1 MNCREK
7 ILSEDYMSILL
18 DYVPEE
24 ANQEDEAF
32 CYQQVDGTLGIYYLD
47 RSAVLPLS
55 PVNYLYRYLP
65 QLFCLGAFPAAGS
78 RTFRTEPLEGS
89 GILAQQRPPLEL
101 TGRRVVMAFIDTG
114 ISYENPVFRYSDG
127 SSRILAIWDQ
137 TDQSGQSPEGFLYG
151 TEYVR
156 EQIDRALELEDPH
169 SLVPE
174 KDEIGHGTAV
184 ASVAAGSRLE
194 EGSLFT
200 GAAPDCEIVAVKLRP
215 AKQYLRDYYRIADKE
230 PAYSTDDI
238 LLAVKYVQ
246 QFVIPL
252 YRPIVICLGLG
263 TNLGSHVGKS
273 PLGLYLDDIN
283 IFAGTAVITAAGNE
297 TGYGHH
303 YRAVTRPE
311 ETRQTV
317 ELNVGEKDSGF
328 SMEFWAQDV
337 DIYRVGFI
345 SPTGEVV
352 DPLPSSTEEE
362 NVIRFLV
369 EQTEITVYSSIIN
382 TATGSQ
388 MIFIRFKDPMPGIW
402 NLTGSS
408 ALNVTGAFHIWLPSR
423 GFISDTTYFLRPD
436 PDTLVTGPGNSQY
449 ALTVSAYDHTT
460 GGIYIHSSRG
470 FSRSGQIKPELAAP
484 GVNITG
490 AGLRSGF
497 VQRSGTSAAA
507 AHAAGAAAIL
517 LHWGILERNDPF
529 MNTSAIKTYL
539 IRGAK
544 RNPALTYPNREF
556 GYGTLDLYQ
565 AFLRLRL

>member
-1 MNCREK
+1 MPCSYSVT
-7 ILSEDYMSILL
+7 SEDTADFISTYSALPEQLSAMTGIECIDFVSRQFAVLHIPMDDLERPMNFSYYTYSAIPKLYSLL
-18 DYVPEE
+18 DTDSME
-24 ANQEDEAF
+24 A
-32 CYQQVDGTLGIYYLD
+32 
-47 RSAVLPLS
+47 
-55 PVNYLYRYLP
+55 
-65 QLFCLGAFPAAGS
+65 
-78 RTFRTEPLEGS
+78 S
-89 GILAQQRPPLEL
+89 GILPASRIP
-101 TGRRVVMAFIDTG
+101 AFGNQGQGVLIGFVDTG
-114 ISYENPVFRYSDG
+114 IDYQNPLFRKEDG
-127 SSRILAIWDQ
+127 SSRILGIWDQ
-137 TDQSGQSPEGFLYG
+137 TLETGAPDPVNSFQALYG
-151 TEYVR
+151 TQYSR
-156 EQIDRALELEDPH
+156 EEIDQALAAPDPLA
-169 SLVPE
+169 LVPSA
-174 KDEIGHGTAV
+174 DENGHGTFL
-184 ASVAAGSRLE
+184 ASVAAGGE
-194 EGSLFT
+194 DPDQDFT
-200 GAAPDCEIVAVKLRP
+200 GAAPKASIAMVKLKP
-215 AKQYLRDYYRIADKE
+215 AKEYLRDFYLIREGAD
-230 PAYSTDDI
+230 AYQENDI
-238 LLAVKYVQ
+238 MMGVAYLLHLARR
-246 QFVIPL
+246 FSMPL
-252 YRPIVICLGLG
+252 VICLGLG
-263 TNLGSHVGKS
+263 TNQGSHAGKS

-283 IFAGTAVITAAGNE
+283 IYAGTAVITAAGNE

-311 ETRQTV
+311 ETLQTV

-369 EQTEITVYSSIIN
+369 EQTEITVFSSIIN

-402 NLTGSS
+402 NLTVSS

-449 ALTVSAYDHTT
+449 ALTVSAYDHIT

-470 FSRSGQIKPELAAP
+470 FSRSVQIKPELAAP

>member
-1 MNCREK
+1 MPCSYSVT
-7 ILSEDYMSILL
+7 SEDTVDFISTYSALPEQLSAMTGIECIDFVSRQFAVLHIPMDDLESPMNFSYYTYSAIPKLYSLL
-18 DYVPEE
+18 DTDSME
-24 ANQEDEAF
+24 A
-32 CYQQVDGTLGIYYLD
+32 
-47 RSAVLPLS
+47 
-55 PVNYLYRYLP
+55 
-65 QLFCLGAFPAAGS
+65 
-78 RTFRTEPLEGS
+78 S
-89 GILAQQRPPLEL
+89 GILPASRIP
-101 TGRRVVMAFIDTG
+101 AFGNQGQGVLIGFVDTG
-114 ISYENPVFRYSDG
+114 IDYQNPLFRKEDG
-127 SSRILAIWDQ
+127 SSRILGIWDQ
-137 TDQSGQSPEGFLYG
+137 TLETGVLDPVNGFQALYG
-151 TEYVR
+151 TQYSR
-156 EQIDRALELEDPH
+156 EEIDQALAAPDPLA
-169 SLVPE
+169 LVPSA
-174 KDEIGHGTAV
+174 DENGHGTCL
-184 ASVAAGSRLE
+184 ASVAAGGE
-194 EGSLFT
+194 DPDQDFT
-200 GAAPDCEIVAVKLRP
+200 GAAPKASIAMVKLKP
-215 AKQYLRDYYRIADKE
+215 AKEYLRDFYLIREGAD
-230 PAYSTDDI
+230 AYQENDI
-238 LLAVKYVQ
+238 MMGVAYLLHLARR
-246 QFVIPL
+246 FSMPL
-252 YRPIVICLGLG
+252 VICLGLG
-263 TNLGSHVGKS
+263 TNQGSHVGKS

-283 IFAGTAVITAAGNE
+283 IYAGTAVIIAAGNE

-311 ETRQTV
+311 ETLQTV

-369 EQTEITVYSSIIN
+369 EQTEITVFSSIIN

-402 NLTGSS
+402 NLTVSS

-449 ALTVSAYDHTT
+449 ALTVSAYDHIT

-470 FSRSGQIKPELAAP
+470 FSRSVQIKPELAAP

>member
-1 MNCREK
+1 MTCSYSVT
-7 ILSEDYMSILL
+7 SEDPADFISTYSAL
-18 DYVPEE
+18 
-24 ANQEDEAF
+24 QEQLSAM
-32 CYQQVDGTLGIYYLD
+32 TGIECIEFVS
-47 RSAVLPLS
+47 RQFAVLHIPMDDLERPMNFS
-55 PVNYLYRYLP
+55 YYTYSAIPKLYSL
-65 QLFCLGAFPAAGS
+65 LATDSMEA
-78 RTFRTEPLEGS
+78 S
-89 GILAQQRPPLEL
+89 GILPASRIP
-101 TGRRVVMAFIDTG
+101 AFGNQGQGVLIGFVDTG
-114 ISYENPVFRYSDG
+114 IDYQNPLFRKEDG
-127 SSRILAIWDQ
+127 SSRILGIWDQ
-137 TDQSGQSPEGFLYG
+137 TLETGAPDPVNGFQALYG
-151 TEYVR
+151 TQYSR
-156 EQIDRALELEDPH
+156 EEIDQALAAPDPLA
-169 SLVPE
+169 LVPSA
-174 KDEIGHGTAV
+174 DENGHGTFL
-184 ASVAAGSRLE
+184 ASVAAGGE
-194 EGSLFT
+194 DPDQDFT
-200 GAAPDCEIVAVKLRP
+200 GAAPRASIAMVKLKP
-215 AKQYLRDYYRIADKE
+215 AKAYLRDFYLIREGAD
-230 PAYSTDDI
+230 AYQENDI
-238 LLAVKYVQ
+238 MMGVAYLLHLARR
-246 QFVIPL
+246 FSMPL
-252 YRPIVICLGLG
+252 VICLGLG
-263 TNLGSHVGKS
+263 TNQGSHVGKS

-283 IFAGTAVITAAGNE
+283 IYAGTAVITAAGNE

-311 ETRQTV
+311 ETLQTV

-369 EQTEITVYSSIIN
+369 EQTEITVFSSIVN

-388 MIFIRFKDPMPGIW
+388 MVFIRFKDPMPGIW
-402 NLTGSS
+402 NLTVSS
-408 ALNVTGAFHIWLPSR
+408 ALNITGAFHIWLPSR

>member
-1 MNCREK
+1 MPCSYSVT
-7 ILSEDYMSILL
+7 SEDTVDFISTYSALPEQLSAMTGIECIDFVSRQFAVLHIPMDDLESPMNFSYYTYSAIPKLYSLL
-18 DYVPEE
+18 DTDSME
-24 ANQEDEAF
+24 A
-32 CYQQVDGTLGIYYLD
+32 
-47 RSAVLPLS
+47 
-55 PVNYLYRYLP
+55 
-65 QLFCLGAFPAAGS
+65 
-78 RTFRTEPLEGS
+78 S
-89 GILAQQRPPLEL
+89 GILPASRIP
-101 TGRRVVMAFIDTG
+101 AFGNQGQGVLIGFVDTG
-114 ISYENPVFRYSDG
+114 IDYQNPLFRKEDG
-127 SSRILAIWDQ
+127 SSRILGIWDQ
-137 TDQSGQSPEGFLYG
+137 TLETGVLDPVNGFQALYG
-151 TEYVR
+151 TQYSR
-156 EQIDRALELEDPH
+156 EEIDQALAAPDPLA
-169 SLVPE
+169 LVPSA
-174 KDEIGHGTAV
+174 DENGHGTFL
-184 ASVAAGSRLE
+184 ASVAAGGE
-194 EGSLFT
+194 DPDQDFT
-200 GAAPDCEIVAVKLRP
+200 GAAPKASIAMVKLKP
-215 AKQYLRDYYRIADKE
+215 AKEYLRDFYLIREGAD
-230 PAYSTDDI
+230 AYQENDI
-238 LLAVKYVQ
+238 MMGVAYLLHLARR
-246 QFVIPL
+246 FSMPL
-252 YRPIVICLGLG
+252 VICLGLG
-263 TNLGSHVGKS
+263 TNQGSHVGKS

-283 IFAGTAVITAAGNE
+283 IYAGNAVITAAGNE

-311 ETRQTV
+311 ETLQTV

-402 NLTGSS
+402 NLTVSS

>member
-1 MNCREK
+1 MPCSYSVT
-7 ILSEDYMSILL
+7 SEDTADFISTYSALPEQLSAMTGIECIDFVSRQFAVLHIPMDDLESPMNFSYYTYSAIPKLYSLL
-18 DYVPEE
+18 DTDSME
-24 ANQEDEAF
+24 A
-32 CYQQVDGTLGIYYLD
+32 
-47 RSAVLPLS
+47 
-55 PVNYLYRYLP
+55 
-65 QLFCLGAFPAAGS
+65 
-78 RTFRTEPLEGS
+78 S
-89 GILAQQRPPLEL
+89 GILPASRIP
-101 TGRRVVMAFIDTG
+101 AFGNQGQGVLIGFVDTG
-114 ISYENPVFRYSDG
+114 IDYQNPLFRKEDG
-127 SSRILAIWDQ
+127 SSRILGIWDQ
-137 TDQSGQSPEGFLYG
+137 TLETGIPDPVNGFQALYG
-151 TEYVR
+151 TQYSR
-156 EQIDRALELEDPH
+156 EEIDQALAAPDPLA
-169 SLVPE
+169 LVPSA
-174 KDEIGHGTAV
+174 DENGHGTFL
-184 ASVAAGSRLE
+184 ASVAAGGE
-194 EGSLFT
+194 DPDQDFT
-200 GAAPDCEIVAVKLRP
+200 GAAPKASIAMVKLKP
-215 AKQYLRDYYRIADKE
+215 AKEYLRDFYLIREGAD
-230 PAYSTDDI
+230 AYQENDI
-238 LLAVKYVQ
+238 MMGVAYLLHLARR
-246 QFVIPL
+246 FSMPL
-252 YRPIVICLGLG
+252 VICLGLG
-263 TNLGSHVGKS
+263 TNQGSHVGKS

-283 IFAGTAVITAAGNE
+283 IYAGTAVITAAGNE
-297 TGYGHH
+297 TGYSHH

-311 ETRQTV
+311 ETLQTV

-369 EQTEITVYSSIIN
+369 EQTEITVYSSIVN

-402 NLTGSS
+402 NLTVSS

>member
-1 MNCREK
+1 MPCSYSVT
-7 ILSEDYMSILL
+7 SEDTVDFISTYSALPEQLSAMTGIECIDFVSRQFAVLHIPMDDLESPMNFSYYTYSAIPKLYSLL
-18 DYVPEE
+18 DTDSME
-24 ANQEDEAF
+24 A
-32 CYQQVDGTLGIYYLD
+32 
-47 RSAVLPLS
+47 
-55 PVNYLYRYLP
+55 
-65 QLFCLGAFPAAGS
+65 
-78 RTFRTEPLEGS
+78 S
-89 GILAQQRPPLEL
+89 GILPASRIP
-101 TGRRVVMAFIDTG
+101 AFGNQGQGVLIGFVDTG
-114 ISYENPVFRYSDG
+114 IDYQNPLFRKEDG
-127 SSRILAIWDQ
+127 SSRILGIWDQ
-137 TDQSGQSPEGFLYG
+137 TLETGVLDPVNGFQALYG
-151 TEYVR
+151 TQYSR
-156 EQIDRALELEDPH
+156 EEIDQALAAPDPLA
-169 SLVPE
+169 LVPSA
-174 KDEIGHGTAV
+174 DENGHGTFL
-184 ASVAAGSRLE
+184 ASVAAGGE
-194 EGSLFT
+194 DPDQDFT
-200 GAAPDCEIVAVKLRP
+200 GAAPKASIAMVKLKP
-215 AKQYLRDYYRIADKE
+215 AKEYLRDFYLIREGAD
-230 PAYSTDDI
+230 AYQENDI
-238 LLAVKYVQ
+238 MMGVAYLLHLARR
-246 QFVIPL
+246 FSMPL
-252 YRPIVICLGLG
+252 VICLGLG
-263 TNLGSHVGKS
+263 TNQGSHVGKS

-283 IFAGTAVITAAGNE
+283 IYAGTAVITAAGNE

-311 ETRQTV
+311 ETLQTV

-402 NLTGSS
+402 NLTVSS

>member
-1 MNCREK
+1 MPCSYSVT
-7 ILSEDYMSILL
+7 SEDTADFISTYSALPEQLSAMTGIECIDFVSRQFAVLHIPMDDLESPMNFSYYTYSAIPKLYSLL
-18 DYVPEE
+18 DTDSME
-24 ANQEDEAF
+24 A
-32 CYQQVDGTLGIYYLD
+32 
-47 RSAVLPLS
+47 
-55 PVNYLYRYLP
+55 
-65 QLFCLGAFPAAGS
+65 
-78 RTFRTEPLEGS
+78 S
-89 GILAQQRPPLEL
+89 GILPASRIP
-101 TGRRVVMAFIDTG
+101 AFGNQGQGVLIGFVDTG
-114 ISYENPVFRYSDG
+114 IDYQNPLFRKEDG
-127 SSRILAIWDQ
+127 SSRILGIWDQ
-137 TDQSGQSPEGFLYG
+137 TLETGVPDPVNGFQALYG
-151 TEYVR
+151 TQYSR
-156 EQIDRALELEDPH
+156 EEIDQALAAPDPLT
-169 SLVPE
+169 LVPSA
-174 KDEIGHGTAV
+174 DENGHGTFL
-184 ASVAAGSRLE
+184 ASVAAGGE
-194 EGSLFT
+194 DPDQDFT
-200 GAAPDCEIVAVKLRP
+200 GAAPKASIAMVKLKP
-215 AKQYLRDYYRIADKE
+215 AKEYLRDFYLIREGAD
-230 PAYSTDDI
+230 AYQENDI
-238 LLAVKYVQ
+238 MMGVAYLLHLARR
-246 QFVIPL
+246 FSMPL
-252 YRPIVICLGLG
+252 VICLGLG
-263 TNLGSHVGKS
+263 TNQGSHVGKS

-283 IFAGTAVITAAGNE
+283 IYAGTAVITAAGNE

-311 ETRQTV
+311 ETLQTV

-369 EQTEITVYSSIIN
+369 EQTEITVYSSIVN

-388 MIFIRFKDPMPGIW
+388 MVFIRFKDPMPGIW
-402 NLTGSS
+402 NLTVSS

>member
-1 MNCREK
+1 MPCSYSVT
-7 ILSEDYMSILL
+7 SEDTADFISTYSAL
-18 DYVPEE
+18 PEQLS
-24 ANQEDEAF
+24 AM
-32 CYQQVDGTLGIYYLD
+32 TGIECID
-47 RSAVLPLS
+47 FVSRQFAVLHIPMDDLES
-55 PVNYLYRYLP
+55 PMNFSYYTYSAIPKLYSL
-65 QLFCLGAFPAAGS
+65 LATDSMEA
-78 RTFRTEPLEGS
+78 S
-89 GILAQQRPPLEL
+89 GILPASRIP
-101 TGRRVVMAFIDTG
+101 AFGNQGQGVLIGFVDTG
-114 ISYENPVFRYSDG
+114 IDYQNPLFRKEDG
-127 SSRILAIWDQ
+127 SSRILGIWDQ
-137 TDQSGQSPEGFLYG
+137 TLETGAPDPVNGFQALYG
-151 TEYVR
+151 TQYSR
-156 EQIDRALELEDPH
+156 EEIDQALAAPDPLA
-169 SLVPE
+169 LVPSA
-174 KDEIGHGTAV
+174 DENGHGTFL
-184 ASVAAGSRLE
+184 ASVAAGGE
-194 EGSLFT
+194 DPDQDFT
-200 GAAPDCEIVAVKLRP
+200 GAAPRASIAMVKLKP
-215 AKQYLRDYYRIADKE
+215 AKAYLRDFYLIREGAD
-230 PAYSTDDI
+230 AYQENDI
-238 LLAVKYVQ
+238 MMGVAYLLHLARR
-246 QFVIPL
+246 FSMPL
-252 YRPIVICLGLG
+252 VICLGLG
-263 TNLGSHVGKS
+263 TNQGSHVGKS

-283 IFAGTAVITAAGNE
+283 IYAGTAVITAAGNE

-303 YRAVTRPE
+303 YRADTTPE
-311 ETRQTV
+311 ETLQTV

-362 NVIRFLV
+362 NVIRVLV
-369 EQTEITVYSSIIN
+369 EQTEITVFSSIVN

-388 MIFIRFKDPMPGIW
+388 MVFIRFKDPMPGIW
-402 NLTGSS
+402 NLTVSS
-408 ALNVTGAFHIWLPSR
+408 ALNITGAFHIWLPSR
-423 GFISDTTYFLRPD
+423 VFISDTTYFLRPD

>member
-1 MNCREK
+1 MPCSYSVT
-7 ILSEDYMSILL
+7 SEDTADFISTYSALPEQLSAMTGIECIDFVSRQFAVLHIPMDDLERPMNFSYYTYSAIPKLYSLL
-18 DYVPEE
+18 DTDSME
-24 ANQEDEAF
+24 A
-32 CYQQVDGTLGIYYLD
+32 
-47 RSAVLPLS
+47 
-55 PVNYLYRYLP
+55 
-65 QLFCLGAFPAAGS
+65 
-78 RTFRTEPLEGS
+78 S
-89 GILAQQRPPLEL
+89 GILPASRIP
-101 TGRRVVMAFIDTG
+101 AFGNQGQGVLIGFVDTG
-114 ISYENPVFRYSDG
+114 IDYQNPLFRKEDG
-127 SSRILAIWDQ
+127 SSRILGIWDQ
-137 TDQSGQSPEGFLYG
+137 TLETGAPDPVNGFQALYG
-151 TEYVR
+151 TQYSR
-156 EQIDRALELEDPH
+156 EEIDQALAAPDPLA
-169 SLVPE
+169 LVPSA
-174 KDEIGHGTAV
+174 DENGHGTFL
-184 ASVAAGSRLE
+184 ASVAAGGE
-194 EGSLFT
+194 DPDQDFT
-200 GAAPDCEIVAVKLRP
+200 GAAPRASIAMVKLKP
-215 AKQYLRDYYRIADKE
+215 AKAYLRDFYLIREGAD
-230 PAYSTDDI
+230 AYQENDI
-238 LLAVKYVQ
+238 MMGVAYLLHLARR
-246 QFVIPL
+246 FSMPL
-252 YRPIVICLGLG
+252 VICLGLG
-263 TNLGSHVGKS
+263 TNQGSHVGKS

-283 IFAGTAVITAAGNE
+283 IYAGTAVITAAGNE

-311 ETRQTV
+311 ETLQTV

-328 SMEFWAQDV
+328 SMDFWAQDV

-369 EQTEITVYSSIIN
+369 EQTEITVFSSIVN

-402 NLTGSS
+402 NLTVSS
-408 ALNVTGAFHIWLPSR
+408 ALNITGAFHIWLPSR

-436 PDTLVTGPGNSQY
+436 PDTLVTDPGNSQY

-460 GGIYIHSSRG
+460 GGVYIHSSRG

>member
-1 MNCREK
+1 MPCSYSVT
-7 ILSEDYMSILL
+7 SEDTADFISTYSALPEQLSAMTGIECIDFVSRQFAVLHIPMNDLESPMNFSYYTYSAIPKLYSLL
-18 DYVPEE
+18 DTDSME
-24 ANQEDEAF
+24 A
-32 CYQQVDGTLGIYYLD
+32 
-47 RSAVLPLS
+47 
-55 PVNYLYRYLP
+55 
-65 QLFCLGAFPAAGS
+65 
-78 RTFRTEPLEGS
+78 S
-89 GILAQQRPPLEL
+89 GILPASRIP
-101 TGRRVVMAFIDTG
+101 AFGNQGQGVLIGFVDTG
-114 ISYENPVFRYSDG
+114 IDYQNPLFRKEDG
-127 SSRILAIWDQ
+127 SSRILGIWDQ
-137 TDQSGQSPEGFLYG
+137 TLETGAPDPVNGFQALYG
-151 TEYVR
+151 TQYSKE
-156 EQIDRALELEDPH
+156 EIDQALAAPDPLA
-169 SLVPE
+169 LVPSA
-174 KDEIGHGTAV
+174 DENGHGTFL
-184 ASVAAGSRLE
+184 ASVAAGGE
-194 EGSLFT
+194 DPDQDFT
-200 GAAPDCEIVAVKLRP
+200 GAAPKASIAMVKLKP
-215 AKQYLRDYYRIADKE
+215 AKAYLRDFYLIREGAD
-230 PAYSTDDI
+230 AYQENDI
-238 LLAVKYVQ
+238 MMGVAYLLHLARR
-246 QFVIPL
+246 FSMPL
-252 YRPIVICLGLG
+252 VICLGLG
-263 TNLGSHVGKS
+263 TNQGSHVGKS

-283 IFAGTAVITAAGNE
+283 IYAGTAVITAAGNE

-311 ETRQTV
+311 ETLQTV

-369 EQTEITVYSSIIN
+369 EQTEITVYSSIVN

-402 NLTGSS
+402 NLTVSS

>member
-1 MNCREK
+1 MPCSYSVT
-7 ILSEDYMSILL
+7 SEDTADFISTYSALPEQLSAMTGIECIDFVSRQFAVLHIPMDDLESPMNFSYYTYSAIPKLYSLL
-18 DYVPEE
+18 DTDSME
-24 ANQEDEAF
+24 A
-32 CYQQVDGTLGIYYLD
+32 
-47 RSAVLPLS
+47 
-55 PVNYLYRYLP
+55 
-65 QLFCLGAFPAAGS
+65 
-78 RTFRTEPLEGS
+78 S
-89 GILAQQRPPLEL
+89 GILPAS
-101 TGRRVVMAFIDTG
+101 RVPAFGNQGQGVLIGFVDTG
-114 ISYENPVFRYSDG
+114 IDYQNPLFRKADG
-127 SSRILAIWDQ
+127 SSRILGIWDQ
-137 TDQSGQSPEGFLYG
+137 TLETGAPDPVNGFQALYG
-151 TEYVR
+151 TQYSKE
-156 EQIDRALELEDPH
+156 EIDQALAAPDPLA
-169 SLVPE
+169 LVPSA
-174 KDEIGHGTAV
+174 DENGHGTFL
-184 ASVAAGSRLE
+184 ASVAAGGE
-194 EGSLFT
+194 DPDQDFT
-200 GAAPDCEIVAVKLRP
+200 GAAPKASIAMVKLKP
-215 AKQYLRDYYRIADKE
+215 AKEYLRDFYLIREGAD
-230 PAYSTDDI
+230 AYQENDI
-238 LLAVKYVQ
+238 MMGVAYLLHLARR
-246 QFVIPL
+246 FSMPL
-252 YRPIVICLGLG
+252 VICLGLG
-263 TNLGSHVGKS
+263 TNQGSHVGKS

-283 IFAGTAVITAAGNE
+283 IYAGTAVITAAGNE

-311 ETRQTV
+311 ETLQTV

-369 EQTEITVYSSIIN
+369 EQTEITVFSSIVN

-388 MIFIRFKDPMPGIW
+388 MVFIRFKDPMPGIW
-402 NLTGSS
+402 NLTVSS

-517 LHWGILERNDPF
+517 LRWGILERNDPF

>member
-1 MNCREK
+1 MPCSYSVT
-7 ILSEDYMSILL
+7 SEDTADFISTYSAL
-18 DYVPEE
+18 PEQLS
-24 ANQEDEAF
+24 AM
-32 CYQQVDGTLGIYYLD
+32 TGIECID
-47 RSAVLPLS
+47 FVSRQFAVLHIPMDDLES
-55 PVNYLYRYLP
+55 PMNFSYYTYSAIPKLYSL
-65 QLFCLGAFPAAGS
+65 LATDSMEA
-78 RTFRTEPLEGS
+78 S
-89 GILAQQRPPLEL
+89 GILPASRIP
-101 TGRRVVMAFIDTG
+101 AFGNQGQGVLIGFVDTG
-114 ISYENPVFRYSDG
+114 IDYQNPLFRKEDG
-127 SSRILAIWDQ
+127 SSRILGIWDQ
-137 TDQSGQSPEGFLYG
+137 TLETGAPDPVNGFQALYG
-151 TEYVR
+151 TQYSR
-156 EQIDRALELEDPH
+156 EEIDQALAAPDPLA
-169 SLVPE
+169 LVPSA
-174 KDEIGHGTAV
+174 DENGHGTFL
-184 ASVAAGSRLE
+184 ASVAAGGE
-194 EGSLFT
+194 DPDQDFT
-200 GAAPDCEIVAVKLRP
+200 GAAPKASIAMVKLKP
-215 AKQYLRDYYRIADKE
+215 AKEYLRDFYLIREGAD
-230 PAYSTDDI
+230 AYQENDI
-238 LLAVKYVQ
+238 MMGVAYLLHLARR
-246 QFVIPL
+246 FSMPL
-252 YRPIVICLGLG
+252 VICLGLG
-263 TNLGSHVGKS
+263 TNQGSHVGKS

-283 IFAGTAVITAAGNE
+283 IYAGTAVITAAGNE

-311 ETRQTV
+311 ETLQTV

-369 EQTEITVYSSIIN
+369 EQTEITVFSSIVN

-388 MIFIRFKDPMPGIW
+388 MVFIRFKDPMPGIW
-402 NLTGSS
+402 NLTVSS
-408 ALNVTGAFHIWLPSR
+408 ALNITGAFHIWLPSR

>member
-1 MNCREK
+1 MPCSYSVT
-7 ILSEDYMSILL
+7 SEDTADFISTYSALPEQLSAMTGIECIDFVSRQFAVLHIPMDDLESPMNFSYYTYSAIPKLYSLL
-18 DYVPEE
+18 DTDSME
-24 ANQEDEAF
+24 A
-32 CYQQVDGTLGIYYLD
+32 
-47 RSAVLPLS
+47 
-55 PVNYLYRYLP
+55 
-65 QLFCLGAFPAAGS
+65 
-78 RTFRTEPLEGS
+78 S
-89 GILAQQRPPLEL
+89 GILPASRIP
-101 TGRRVVMAFIDTG
+101 AFGNQGQGVLIGFVDTG
-114 ISYENPVFRYSDG
+114 IDYQNPLFRKTDG
-127 SSRILAIWDQ
+127 SSRILGIWDQ
-137 TDQSGQSPEGFLYG
+137 TLETGAPDPVNGFQALYG
-151 TEYVR
+151 TQYSR
-156 EQIDRALELEDPH
+156 EEIDQALAAPDPLA
-169 SLVPE
+169 LVPSA
-174 KDEIGHGTAV
+174 DENGHGTFL
-184 ASVAAGSRLE
+184 ASVAAGGE
-194 EGSLFT
+194 DPDQDFT
-200 GAAPDCEIVAVKLRP
+200 GAAPKASIAMVKLKP
-215 AKQYLRDYYRIADKE
+215 AKAYLRDFYLIREGAD
-230 PAYSTDDI
+230 AYQENDI
-238 LLAVKYVQ
+238 MMGVAYLLHLARR
-246 QFVIPL
+246 FSMPL
-252 YRPIVICLGLG
+252 VICLGLG
-263 TNLGSHVGKS
+263 TNQGSHVGKS

-283 IFAGTAVITAAGNE
+283 IYAGTAVITAAGNE

-311 ETRQTV
+311 ETLQTV

-369 EQTEITVYSSIIN
+369 EQTEITVFSSIVN

-388 MIFIRFKDPMPGIW
+388 MVFIRFKDPMPGIW
-402 NLTGSS
+402 NLTVSS
-408 ALNVTGAFHIWLPSR
+408 ALNITGAFHIWLPSR

>member
-200 GAAPDCEIVAVKLRP
+200 GAAPALKHPNWNMGAKITIDSATLMNKGLELIEAVWLFGLPPEKIQIVVQRQSIVHSAV
-215 AKQYLRDYYRIADKE
+215 QYSD
-230 PAYSTDDI
+230 
-238 LLAVKYVQ
+238 
-246 QFVIPL
+246 
-252 YRPIVICLGLG
+252 
-263 TNLGSHVGKS
+263 N
-273 PLGLYLDDIN
+273 
-283 IFAGTAVITAAGNE
+283 
-297 TGYGHH
+297 
-303 YRAVTRPE
+303 
-311 ETRQTV
+311 
-317 ELNVGEKDSGF
+317 
-328 SMEFWAQDV
+328 
-337 DIYRVGFI
+337 
-345 SPTGEVV
+345 
-352 DPLPSSTEEE
+352 
-362 NVIRFLV
+362 
-369 EQTEITVYSSIIN
+369 SII
-382 TATGSQ
+382 AQLG
-388 MIFIRFKDPMPGIW
+388 
-402 NLTGSS
+402 
-408 ALNVTGAFHIWLPSR
+408 V
-423 GFISDTTYFLRPD
+423 PD
-436 PDTLVTGPGNSQY
+436 MRIPIQY
-449 ALTVSAYDHTT
+449 ALTYPARVP
-460 GGIYIHSSRG
+460 GVV
-470 FSRSGQIKPELAAP
+470 PELDFTTLKLLTFDVADEETFRCLAACKK
-484 GVNITG
+484 
-490 AGLRSGF
+490 
-497 VQRSGTSAAA
+497 
-507 AHAAGAAAIL
+507 
-517 LHWGILERNDPF
+517 
-529 MNTSAIKTYL
+529 AIKKGGL
-539 IRGAK
+539 GPCAANGANEEAVK
-544 RNPALTYPNREF
+544 LFLEDKIGFLDIGRLVEAVVDSDSF
-556 GYGTLDLYQ
+556 GGDYSLADVYECDRMAR
-565 AFLRLRL
+565 AFVRAHL

>member
-1 MNCREK
+1 MSCSYSVT
-7 ILSEDYMSILL
+7 SEDTADFISTYSALPEQLSAMTGIECIDFVSRQFAVLHIPMDDLESPMNFSYYTYSAIPKLYSLL
-18 DYVPEE
+18 DTDSME
-24 ANQEDEAF
+24 A
-32 CYQQVDGTLGIYYLD
+32 
-47 RSAVLPLS
+47 
-55 PVNYLYRYLP
+55 
-65 QLFCLGAFPAAGS
+65 
-78 RTFRTEPLEGS
+78 S
-89 GILAQQRPPLEL
+89 GILPASRIP
-101 TGRRVVMAFIDTG
+101 AFGNQGQGILIGFVDTG
-114 ISYENPVFRYSDG
+114 IDYQNPLFRKEDG
-127 SSRILAIWDQ
+127 SSRILGIWDQ
-137 TDQSGQSPEGFLYG
+137 TLEAGVLDPINGFQALYG
-151 TEYVR
+151 TQYSR
-156 EQIDRALELEDPH
+156 EEIDQALAAPDPLA
-169 SLVPE
+169 LVPSA
-174 KDEIGHGTAV
+174 DENGHGTFL
-184 ASVAAGSRLE
+184 ASVAAGGE
-194 EGSLFT
+194 DPDQDFT
-200 GAAPDCEIVAVKLRP
+200 GAAPKASIAMVKLKP
-215 AKQYLRDYYRIADKE
+215 AKEYLRDFYLIREGAD
-230 PAYSTDDI
+230 AYQENDI
-238 LLAVKYVQ
+238 MMGVAYLLHLARR
-246 QFVIPL
+246 FSMPL
-252 YRPIVICLGLG
+252 VICLGLG
-263 TNLGSHVGKS
+263 TNQGSHVGKS

-283 IFAGTAVITAAGNE
+283 IYAGTAVITAAGNE

-311 ETRQTV
+311 ETLQTV
-317 ELNVGEKDSGF
+317 ELNVGEKDRGF

-369 EQTEITVYSSIIN
+369 EQTEITVFSSIVN

-388 MIFIRFKDPMPGIW
+388 MVFIRFKDPMPGIW
-402 NLTGSS
+402 NLTVSS

>member
-1 MNCREK
+1 MPCSYSVT
-7 ILSEDYMSILL
+7 SEDTADFISTYSALPEQLSAMTGIECIDFVSRQFAVLHIPMDDLESPMNFSYYTYSAIPKLYSLL
-18 DYVPEE
+18 DTDSME
-24 ANQEDEAF
+24 A
-32 CYQQVDGTLGIYYLD
+32 
-47 RSAVLPLS
+47 
-55 PVNYLYRYLP
+55 
-65 QLFCLGAFPAAGS
+65 
-78 RTFRTEPLEGS
+78 S
-89 GILAQQRPPLEL
+89 GILPASRIP
-101 TGRRVVMAFIDTG
+101 AFGNQGQGVLIGFVDTG
-114 ISYENPVFRYSDG
+114 IDYQNPLFRKEDG
-127 SSRILAIWDQ
+127 SSRILGIWDQ
-137 TDQSGQSPEGFLYG
+137 TLETGAPDPVNGFQALYG
-151 TEYVR
+151 TQYSR
-156 EQIDRALELEDPH
+156 EEIDQALAAPDPLA
-169 SLVPE
+169 LVPSA
-174 KDEIGHGTAV
+174 DENGHGTFL
-184 ASVAAGSRLE
+184 ASVAAGGE
-194 EGSLFT
+194 DPDQDFT
-200 GAAPDCEIVAVKLRP
+200 GAAPRASIAMVKLKP
-215 AKQYLRDYYRIADKE
+215 AKAYLRDFYLIREGAD
-230 PAYSTDDI
+230 AYQENDI
-238 LLAVKYVQ
+238 MMGVAYLLHLARR
-246 QFVIPL
+246 FSMPL
-252 YRPIVICLGLG
+252 VICLGLG
-263 TNLGSHVGKS
+263 TNQGSHVGKS

-283 IFAGTAVITAAGNE
+283 IYAGIAVITAAGNE

-311 ETRQTV
+311 ETLQTV

-369 EQTEITVYSSIIN
+369 EQTEITVFSSIVN

-402 NLTGSS
+402 NLTVSS

>member
-1 MNCREK
+1 MPCSYSVT
-7 ILSEDYMSILL
+7 SEDTADFISTYSALPKQLSAMTGIECIDFVSRQFAVLHIPMDDLESPINFSYYTYSAIPKLYSLL
-18 DYVPEE
+18 DTDSME
-24 ANQEDEAF
+24 A
-32 CYQQVDGTLGIYYLD
+32 
-47 RSAVLPLS
+47 
-55 PVNYLYRYLP
+55 
-65 QLFCLGAFPAAGS
+65 
-78 RTFRTEPLEGS
+78 S
-89 GILAQQRPPLEL
+89 GILPASRIP
-101 TGRRVVMAFIDTG
+101 AFGNQGQGVLIGFVDTG
-114 ISYENPVFRYSDG
+114 IDYQNPLFRKEDG
-127 SSRILAIWDQ
+127 TSRILGIWDQ
-137 TDQSGQSPEGFLYG
+137 TLETGALDPVNGFQALYG
-151 TEYVR
+151 TQYSSE
-156 EQIDRALELEDPH
+156 EIDQALASPDPL
-169 SLVPE
+169 SLVPSA
-174 KDEIGHGTAV
+174 DENGHGTFL
-184 ASVAAGSRLE
+184 ASVAAGGE
-194 EGSLFT
+194 DPDQDFT
-200 GAAPDCEIVAVKLRP
+200 GAAPKASIAMVKLKP
-215 AKQYLRDYYRIADKE
+215 AKQYLRDFYLIRKGAD
-230 PAYSTDDI
+230 AYQENDI
-238 LLAVKYVQ
+238 MMGVAYLLHLARR
-246 QFVIPL
+246 FSMPL
-252 YRPIVICLGLG
+252 VICLGLG
-263 TNLGSHVGKS
+263 TNQGSHVGKS

-283 IFAGTAVITAAGNE
+283 IYAGTAVITAAGNE

-311 ETRQTV
+311 ETLQTV

-352 DPLPSSTEEE
+352 NPLPSSTEEE

-369 EQTEITVYSSIIN
+369 EQTEITVFSSIVN

-402 NLTGSS
+402 NLTVSS

>member
-1 MNCREK
+1 MPCSYSVT
-7 ILSEDYMSILL
+7 SEDTADFISTYSALPEQLSAMTGIECIDFVSRQFAVLHIPMDDLESPMNFSYYTYSAIPKLYSLL
-18 DYVPEE
+18 DTDSME
-24 ANQEDEAF
+24 A
-32 CYQQVDGTLGIYYLD
+32 
-47 RSAVLPLS
+47 
-55 PVNYLYRYLP
+55 
-65 QLFCLGAFPAAGS
+65 
-78 RTFRTEPLEGS
+78 S
-89 GILAQQRPPLEL
+89 GILPASRIP
-101 TGRRVVMAFIDTG
+101 AFGNQGQGVLIGFVDTG
-114 ISYENPVFRYSDG
+114 IDYQNPLFRKEDG
-127 SSRILAIWDQ
+127 SSRILGIWDQ
-137 TDQSGQSPEGFLYG
+137 TLETGAPDPVNGFQALYG
-151 TEYVR
+151 TQYSR
-156 EQIDRALELEDPH
+156 EEIDQALAAPDPLA
-169 SLVPE
+169 LVPSA
-174 KDEIGHGTAV
+174 DENGHGTFL
-184 ASVAAGSRLE
+184 ASVAAGGE
-194 EGSLFT
+194 DPDQDFT
-200 GAAPDCEIVAVKLRP
+200 GAAPRASIAMVKLKP
-215 AKQYLRDYYRIADKE
+215 AKAYLRDFYLIREGAD
-230 PAYSTDDI
+230 AYQENDI
-238 LLAVKYVQ
+238 MMGVAYLLHLARR
-246 QFVIPL
+246 FSMPL
-252 YRPIVICLGLG
+252 VICLGLG
-263 TNLGSHVGKS
+263 TNQGSHVGKS

-283 IFAGTAVITAAGNE
+283 IYAGTAVITAAGNE

-311 ETRQTV
+311 ETLQTV

-369 EQTEITVYSSIIN
+369 EQTEITVFSSIVN

-388 MIFIRFKDPMPGIW
+388 MVFIRFKDPMPGIW
-402 NLTGSS
+402 NLTVSS
-408 ALNVTGAFHIWLPSR
+408 ALNITGAFHIWLPSR

-484 GVNITG
+484 GVNIPG

>member
-1 MNCREK
+1 MPCSYSVT
-7 ILSEDYMSILL
+7 SEDTADFISTYSALPEQLSAMTGIECIDFVSRQFAVLHIPMDDLESPINFSYYTYSAIPKLYSLL
-18 DYVPEE
+18 DTDSME
-24 ANQEDEAF
+24 A
-32 CYQQVDGTLGIYYLD
+32 
-47 RSAVLPLS
+47 
-55 PVNYLYRYLP
+55 
-65 QLFCLGAFPAAGS
+65 
-78 RTFRTEPLEGS
+78 S
-89 GILAQQRPPLEL
+89 GILPASRIP
-101 TGRRVVMAFIDTG
+101 AFGNQGQGVLIGFVDTG
-114 ISYENPVFRYSDG
+114 IDYQNPLFRKEDG
-127 SSRILAIWDQ
+127 TSRILGIWDQ
-137 TDQSGQSPEGFLYG
+137 TLETGSPDPVNGFQALYG
-151 TEYVR
+151 TQYSSE
-156 EQIDRALELEDPH
+156 EIDQALASPDPL
-169 SLVPE
+169 SLVPSA
-174 KDEIGHGTAV
+174 DENGHGTFL
-184 ASVAAGSRLE
+184 ASVAAGGE
-194 EGSLFT
+194 DPNQDFT
-200 GAAPDCEIVAVKLRP
+200 GAAPKASIAMVKLKP
-215 AKQYLRDYYRIADKE
+215 AKQYLRDFYLIREGAD
-230 PAYSTDDI
+230 AYQENDI
-238 LLAVKYVQ
+238 MMGVAYLLHLARR
-246 QFVIPL
+246 FSMPL
-252 YRPIVICLGLG
+252 VICLGLG
-263 TNLGSHVGKS
+263 TNQGSHVGKS

-283 IFAGTAVITAAGNE
+283 IYAGTAVITAAGNE

-311 ETRQTV
+311 ETLQTV

-352 DPLPSSTEEE
+352 NPLPSSTEEE

-369 EQTEITVYSSIIN
+369 EQTEITVFSSIVN

-388 MIFIRFKDPMPGIW
+388 MVFIRFKDPMPGIW
-402 NLTGSS
+402 NLTVSS

-436 PDTLVTGPGNSQY
+436 PDTLVSGPGNSQY

-529 MNTSAIKTYL
+529 MNTSSIKTYL

>member
-1 MNCREK
+1 MPCSYSVT
-7 ILSEDYMSILL
+7 SEDTADFISTYSALPEQLSAMTGIECIDFVSRQFAVLHIPMDDLESPMNFSYYTYSAIPKLYSLL
-18 DYVPEE
+18 DTDSME
-24 ANQEDEAF
+24 A
-32 CYQQVDGTLGIYYLD
+32 
-47 RSAVLPLS
+47 
-55 PVNYLYRYLP
+55 
-65 QLFCLGAFPAAGS
+65 
-78 RTFRTEPLEGS
+78 S
-89 GILAQQRPPLEL
+89 GILPAS
-101 TGRRVVMAFIDTG
+101 RVPAFGNQGQGVLIGFVDTG
-114 ISYENPVFRYSDG
+114 IDYQNPLFRKADG
-127 SSRILAIWDQ
+127 SSRILGIWDQ
-137 TDQSGQSPEGFLYG
+137 TLETGAPDPVNGFQALYG
-151 TEYVR
+151 TQYSKEG
-156 EQIDRALELEDPH
+156 IDQALAAPDPLA
-169 SLVPE
+169 LVPSA
-174 KDEIGHGTAV
+174 DENGHGTFL
-184 ASVAAGSRLE
+184 ASVAAGGE
-194 EGSLFT
+194 DPDQDFT
-200 GAAPDCEIVAVKLRP
+200 GAAPKASIAMVKLKP
-215 AKQYLRDYYRIADKE
+215 AKEYLRDFYLIREGAD
-230 PAYSTDDI
+230 AYQENDI
-238 LLAVKYVQ
+238 MMGVAYLLHLARR
-246 QFVIPL
+246 FSMPL
-252 YRPIVICLGLG
+252 VICLGLG
-263 TNLGSHVGKS
+263 TNQGSHVGKS

-283 IFAGTAVITAAGNE
+283 IYAGTAVITAAGNE

-311 ETRQTV
+311 ETLQTV

-369 EQTEITVYSSIIN
+369 EQTEITVFSSIVN

-388 MIFIRFKDPMPGIW
+388 MVFIRFKDPMPGIW
-402 NLTGSS
+402 NLTVSS

>member
-1 MNCREK
+1 MPCSYSVT
-7 ILSEDYMSILL
+7 SEDTVDFISTYSALPEQLSAMTGIECIDFVSRQFAVLHIPMDDLESPMNFSYYTYSAIPKLYSLL
-18 DYVPEE
+18 DTDSME
-24 ANQEDEAF
+24 A
-32 CYQQVDGTLGIYYLD
+32 
-47 RSAVLPLS
+47 
-55 PVNYLYRYLP
+55 
-65 QLFCLGAFPAAGS
+65 
-78 RTFRTEPLEGS
+78 S
-89 GILAQQRPPLEL
+89 GILPASRIP
-101 TGRRVVMAFIDTG
+101 AFGNQGQGVLIGFVDTG
-114 ISYENPVFRYSDG
+114 IDYQNPLFRKEDG
-127 SSRILAIWDQ
+127 SSRILGIWDQ
-137 TDQSGQSPEGFLYG
+137 TLETGVLDPVNGFQALYG
-151 TEYVR
+151 TQYSR
-156 EQIDRALELEDPH
+156 EEIDQALAAPDPLA
-169 SLVPE
+169 LVPSA
-174 KDEIGHGTAV
+174 DENGHGTFL
-184 ASVAAGSRLE
+184 ASVAAGGE
-194 EGSLFT
+194 DPDQDFT
-200 GAAPDCEIVAVKLRP
+200 GAAPKASIAMVKLKP
-215 AKQYLRDYYRIADKE
+215 AKEYLRDFYLIREGAD
-230 PAYSTDDI
+230 AYQENDI
-238 LLAVKYVQ
+238 MMGVAYLLHLARR
-246 QFVIPL
+246 FSMPL
-252 YRPIVICLGLG
+252 VICLGLG
-263 TNLGSHVGKS
+263 TNQGSHVGKS

-283 IFAGTAVITAAGNE
+283 IYAGTAVITAAGNE

-311 ETRQTV
+311 ETLQTV

-402 NLTGSS
+402 NLTVSS

-449 ALTVSAYDHTT
+449 ALTVSAYDHIT

-470 FSRSGQIKPELAAP
+470 FSRSVQIKPELAAP

-497 VQRSGTSAAA
+497 LQRSGTSAAA

>member
-1 MNCREK
+1 MPCSYSVT
-7 ILSEDYMSILL
+7 SEDTADFISTYSALPEQLSAMTGIECIDFVSRQFAVLHIPMDDLESPMNFSYYTYSAIPKLYSLL
-18 DYVPEE
+18 DTDSME
-24 ANQEDEAF
+24 A
-32 CYQQVDGTLGIYYLD
+32 
-47 RSAVLPLS
+47 
-55 PVNYLYRYLP
+55 
-65 QLFCLGAFPAAGS
+65 
-78 RTFRTEPLEGS
+78 S
-89 GILAQQRPPLEL
+89 GILPASRIP
-101 TGRRVVMAFIDTG
+101 AFGNQGQGVLIGFVDTG
-114 ISYENPVFRYSDG
+114 IDYQNPLFRKEDG
-127 SSRILAIWDQ
+127 SSRILGIWDQ
-137 TDQSGQSPEGFLYG
+137 TLETGVLDPVNGFQALYG
-151 TEYVR
+151 TQYSKE
-156 EQIDRALELEDPH
+156 EIDQALAAPDPLA
-169 SLVPE
+169 LVPSA
-174 KDEIGHGTAV
+174 DENGHGTFL
-184 ASVAAGSRLE
+184 ASVAAGGE
-194 EGSLFT
+194 DPDQDFT
-200 GAAPDCEIVAVKLRP
+200 GAAPKASIAMVKLKP
-215 AKQYLRDYYRIADKE
+215 AKEYLRDFYLIREGAD
-230 PAYSTDDI
+230 AYQENDI
-238 LLAVKYVQ
+238 MMGVAYLLHLARR
-246 QFVIPL
+246 FSMPL
-252 YRPIVICLGLG
+252 VICLGLG
-263 TNLGSHVGKS
+263 TNQGSHVGKS

-283 IFAGTAVITAAGNE
+283 IYAGTAVITAAGNE

-311 ETRQTV
+311 ETLQTV

-369 EQTEITVYSSIIN
+369 EQTEITVYSSIVN

-388 MIFIRFKDPMPGIW
+388 MVFIRFKDPMPGIW
-402 NLTGSS
+402 NLTVSS

>member
-1 MNCREK
+1 MPCSYSVT
-7 ILSEDYMSILL
+7 SEDTADFISTYSALPEQLSAMTGIECIDFVSRQFAVLHIPMNDLESPMNFSYYTYSAIPKLYSLL
-18 DYVPEE
+18 DTDSME
-24 ANQEDEAF
+24 A
-32 CYQQVDGTLGIYYLD
+32 
-47 RSAVLPLS
+47 
-55 PVNYLYRYLP
+55 
-65 QLFCLGAFPAAGS
+65 
-78 RTFRTEPLEGS
+78 S
-89 GILAQQRPPLEL
+89 GILPASRIP
-101 TGRRVVMAFIDTG
+101 AFGNQGQGVLIGFVDTG
-114 ISYENPVFRYSDG
+114 IDYQNPLFRKEDG
-127 SSRILAIWDQ
+127 SSRILGIWDQ
-137 TDQSGQSPEGFLYG
+137 TLETGAPDPVNGFQALYG
-151 TEYVR
+151 TQYSR
-156 EQIDRALELEDPH
+156 EEIDQALAAPDPLA
-169 SLVPE
+169 LVPSA
-174 KDEIGHGTAV
+174 DENGHGTFL
-184 ASVAAGSRLE
+184 ASVAAGGE
-194 EGSLFT
+194 DPDQDFT
-200 GAAPDCEIVAVKLRP
+200 GAAPKASIAMVKLKP
-215 AKQYLRDYYRIADKE
+215 AKEYLRDFYLIREGAD
-230 PAYSTDDI
+230 AYQENDI
-238 LLAVKYVQ
+238 MMGVAYLLHLARR
-246 QFVIPL
+246 FSMPL
-252 YRPIVICLGLG
+252 VICLGLG
-263 TNLGSHVGKS
+263 TNQGSHVGKS

-283 IFAGTAVITAAGNE
+283 IYAGTAVITAAGNE

-311 ETRQTV
+311 ETLQTV

-369 EQTEITVYSSIIN
+369 EQTEITVYSSIVN

-402 NLTGSS
+402 NLTVSS